1 MNAGSFSRRCQ
12 LYSRLVADETQL
24 TYYDSGI
31 GTYVAESNPITRVIQ
46 WVENTLDMAFAM
58 LVKQSSHLYSLD

>member
-1 MNAGSFSRRCQ
+1 MKNTNVVE

-31 GTYVAESNPITRVIQ
+31 GTYVAESNPFIRAWQ
-46 WVENTLDMAFAM
+46 WVINTLDMAIAM
-58 LVKQSSHLYSLD
+58 CVDPCQWWLCIG